1 MPKFFFEGVDT
12 RGRRVQGA
20 EDAKDQTA
28 LLVALQAKGIFVTR
42 WKEGA
47 ERTRRLLGERRR
59 GLNFSLRREF
69 IMELGH
75 LIRSGVPVDRSL
87 RILADSTRSA
97 ALRQAVLDIREA
109 VRSGLSLS
117 EAVARRAPECG
128 ELVVNMIRVGEV
140 GGVLDEVLEK
150 LGAFMTRS
158 EETRKFI
165 LTSSL
170 YPALLLFMGVASV
183 AAILGFVIPKFA
195 VIFDELGPKVP
206 WATAWLIGVSEAFR
220 RFWWLGGL
228 LIALGVWGV
237 WAFARNPKNRALL
250 DRQLLKAPLVGPLV
264 SGVELGRLARTL
276 GTLLVSGVPLLKS
289 LAIVQGVVRN
299 SVIRQ
304 ALAVIYQKVQQGK
317 PLSALMR
324 ESDVFPARVVH
335 MTAIGEETGHL
346 GEMLLSVADDVDRD
360 VQTRTRAALALLEPV
375 IIVFMGV
382 LIGGMVISMLLAVMG
397 LQEVSF

>member
-1 MPKFFFEGVDT
+1 
-12 RGRRVQGA
+12 VQGA
-20 EDAKDQTA
+20 EEAKDQTA
-28 LLVALQAKGIFVTR
+28 LVVALQAKGIFVTQ
-42 WKEGA
+42 WKEGGVA
-47 ERTRRLLGERRR
+47 GRRRFGERRK
-59 GLNFSLRREF
+59 GLSFALRREF

-97 ALRQAVLDIREA
+97 VLRQAVLDIREA

-128 ELVVNMIRVGEV
+128 DLVVNMIRVGEV

-220 RFWWLGGL
+220 RFWWVGAL
-228 LIALGVWGV
+228 LTALGVWSV
-237 WAFARNPKNRALL
+237 WAFARNPKNRTML
-250 DRQLLKAPLVGPLV
+250 DRQLLKAPVVGPLV

-304 ALAVIYQKVQQGK
+304 ALIMIYQKVQQGK
-317 PLSALMR
+317 PLSTLMR

-346 GEMLLSVADDVDRD
+346 GEMLLSVADDLDRD

-375 IIVFMGV
+375 IIVFMGI